1 MASVLVV
8 GSGGR
13 EHALAWRVSQSS
25 MVDAVYTA
33 PGNGGTPNNIPI
45 QPDDIHGLADF
56 AAEHDC
62 FTIVG
67 PEAPL
72 AAGIVDAFT
81 ERGLGIFGPTK
92 AAARLE
98 SSKAWAKGFMGRHH
112 IRTARS
118 AVFDDASEA
127 AEHVDSIDYDVVVK
141 ADGLAAGKGVV
152 VCGSV
157 QEAKDAIHSMME
169 RGRFG
174 SAGRRIVIEERLSG
188 VEASYIAM
196 CDGYV
201 AVPMA
206 TSQDHKRIY
215 DNDEGPN
222 TGGMGAYS
230 PAPHVDADMAH
241 TIQTE
246 IVDRTLS
253 GMREEGFP
261 LTGFLY
267 AGIMIQDGTPYVLEY
282 NVRMG
287 DPECQ
292 PIVMRMDFDLYGYAA
307 AAASG
312 RLASMPPP
320 RWRPEHAVC
329 VVLAASGYPGAY
341 AKGQPISIPD
351 TDEHTAVFHAGTVR
365 RDGRLLSS
373 GGRVLGVTSLGGTLR
388 QAVERAYRTADGIA
402 WNGKYYRRDIAAKAL

>member
-1 MASVLVV
+1 MTNVLVV

-13 EHALAWRVSQSS
+13 EHALAWRVSQSD
-25 MVDAVYTA
+25 MVDTVYTA
-33 PGNGGTPNNIPI
+33 PGNGGTPDNIPI
-45 QPDDIHGLADF
+45 QPEDIGRLADF
-56 AAEHDC
+56 AAERGC

-81 ERGLGIFGPTK
+81 ERGLDIFGPTQ

-98 SSKAWAKGFMGRHH
+98 SSKAWAKGFMGRHR

-118 AVFDDASEA
+118 AVFDDASKA
-127 AEHVDSIDYDVVVK
+127 AEYVDSVDYDVVIK

-157 QEAKDAIHSMME
+157 QEAKDAIRSIME
-169 RGRFG
+169 QERFG
-174 SAGRRIVIEERLSG
+174 GAGRRIVIEERLSG
-188 VEASYIAM
+188 VESSYIAM
-196 CDGYV
+196 CDGRV
-201 AVPMA
+201 AAPMA

-230 PAPHVDADMAH
+230 PAPHVDADMAD
-241 TIQTE
+241 TIQSE
-246 IVDRTLS
+246 IIDRTLS
-253 GMREEGFP
+253 GMKEERCP

-292 PIVMRMDFDLYGYAA
+292 PIVMRMDFDLYEYAA

-312 RLASMPPP
+312 KLASMPPP

-329 VVLAASGYPGAY
+329 VVLAARGYPGAY
-341 AKGQPISIPD
+341 PKGQPISIPH
-351 TDEHTAVFHAGTVR
+351 TDEHTTVFHAGTAR
-365 RDGRLLSS
+365 RDGQLLSS

-388 QAVERAYRTADGIA
+388 QAVERAYRAADGIG
-402 WNGKYYRRDIAAKAL
+402 WSGKYCRRDIAAKAL